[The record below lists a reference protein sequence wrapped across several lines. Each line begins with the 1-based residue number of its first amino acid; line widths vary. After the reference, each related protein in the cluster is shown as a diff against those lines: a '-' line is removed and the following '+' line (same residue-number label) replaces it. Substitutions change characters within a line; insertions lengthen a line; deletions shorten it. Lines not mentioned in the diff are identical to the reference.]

1 MRLVRTLIDCDKQ
14 YTESVLP
21 QELSELYDGDL
32 HLHTSGAARPF
43 VIANFVSTLDGVVS
57 YEIKNNSGGSTI
69 SGSNPAD
76 RFIMGLL
83 RASADAVM
91 VGAGTLHD
99 TSAKSLWTP
108 ESTYPDAKRLYA
120 EYRVNALHKP
130 EYPLLVIVSGSGQL
144 ELERA
149 IFRTPAMRT
158 VVITTSAGRD
168 ELTRRGVATLN
179 SVEVHALNSSSG
191 TIAPREIL
199 QLLQSQFGVKTLLHE
214 GGPTLFGQF
223 LAADAVDELFLTL
236 SPQIAG
242 RERDVTRPALVQGV
256 QFMPDSAPGFQM
268 VCVKERAAYLY
279 LRYRR
284 PESTSS
290 MQTQKCQGNSKIFP
304 MPPFSAAA

>member
-1 MRLVRTLIDCDKQ
+1 MRLVRTLIDCDKPGA
-14 YTESVLP
+14 ESALP
-21 QELSELYDGDL
+21 QALRELYDGDL
-32 HLHTSGAARPF
+32 HLHPSGAARPY
-43 VIANFVSTLDGVVS
+43 VIANFVSTLDGVAS
-57 YEIKNNSGGSTI
+57 YGVEDQSGGSTI
-69 SGSNPAD
+69 SGSDSAD

-91 VGAGTLHD
+91 IGAGTLRD
-99 TSAKSLWTP
+99 VSAKSLWTP
-108 ESTYPDAKRLYA
+108 DSVYPDAKRFYA
-120 EYRVNALHKP
+120 EYRVNAPHKP

-168 ELTRRGVATLN
+168 ELTRRGAATLGC
-179 SVEVHALNSSSG
+179 VEVLALDSNSGS
-191 TIAPREIL
+191 IAPGAIL

-223 LAADAVDELFLTL
+223 LAAGAVDELFLTL

-242 RERDVTRPALVQGV
+242 RKGVATRPAVVQGV
-256 QFMPDSAPGFQM
+256 EFVPDSAPWFQM
-268 VCVKERAAYLY
+268 VSVKENAAYLY

-284 PESTSS
+284 RRS
-290 MQTQKCQGNSKIFP
+290 
-304 MPPFSAAA
+304 

>member
-1 MRLVRTLIDCDKQ
+1 MRLVRTLIDCDKH
-14 YTESVLP
+14 YAESALP
-21 QELSELYDGDL
+21 QELGELYDGDL
-32 HLHTSGAARPF
+32 HLDRSGAARPF

-69 SGSNPAD
+69 SGSDPAD

-99 TSAKSLWTP
+99 LSAKSLWTP
-108 ESTYPDAKRLYA
+108 EYDYPDAKRFYA
-120 EYRVNALHKP
+120 EYRANALHKP
-130 EYPLLVIVSGSGQL
+130 EYPLLAIVSGSGQL

-168 ELTRRGVATLN
+168 ELTRRGAATLD

-191 TIAPREIL
+191 TIAPRAIL
-199 QLLQSQFGVKTLLHE
+199 QLLQSQFGVMTLLHE

-242 RERDVTRPALVQGV
+242 RERDVTRPAIVQGV
-256 QFMPDSAPGFQM
+256 QFLPDSAPWFQ
-268 VCVKERAAYLY
+268 VVSVKEQAAYLY

-284 PESTSS
+284 T
-290 MQTQKCQGNSKIFP
+290 
-304 MPPFSAAA
+304 

>member
-1 MRLVRTLIDCDKQ
+1 MGLVRTLIDCDKE
-14 YTESVLP
+14 YAESALP
-21 QELSELYDGDL
+21 QKLRELYDGDL
-32 HLHTSGAARPF
+32 HFRASPAARPF

-57 YEIKNNSGGSTI
+57 YEIKGKSGGSTI

-99 TSAKSLWTP
+99 VSAKSLWTP
-108 ESTYPDAKRLYA
+108 EYVYPDAKHLYA
-120 EYRVNALHKP
+120 EYRVNAQHKP

-168 ELTRRGVATLN
+168 ELTRRGATTLG
-179 SVEVHALNSSSG
+179 SVEIHALNSSSG
-191 TIAPREIL
+191 SIAPRAIL

-223 LAADAVDELFLTL
+223 LAAEAVDELFLTL

-242 RERDVTRPALVQGV
+242 RKGDASRPSVVQGV
-256 QFMPDSAPGFQM
+256 EFMPDSAPWFQM
-268 VCVKERAAYLY
+268 VSVKEKAAYLY
-279 LRYRR
+279 LRYRCR
-284 PESTSS
+284 RS
-290 MQTQKCQGNSKIFP
+290 
-304 MPPFSAAA
+304 

>member
-1 MRLVRTLIDCDKQ
+1 MQLVRTLVDCEKE
-14 YTESVLP
+14 YPESALP
-21 QELSELYDGDL
+21 QELRMLYDGDL
-32 HLHTSGAARPF
+32 HFRTLAVGRPF
-43 VIANFVSTLDGVVS
+43 VVANFVSTLDGVVS
-57 YEIKNNSGGSTI
+57 YEVEGKSGGSTI

-83 RASADAVM
+83 RASVDAVM

-99 TSAKSLWTP
+99 VSAESLWTP
-108 ESTYPDAKRLYA
+108 EYTYPDAKHLYA
-120 EYRVNALHKP
+120 EYRVNALHKS
-130 EYPLLVIVSGSGQL
+130 EYPLLVIVSGSGRL

-149 IFRTPAMRT
+149 IFRTPAMRI

-168 ELTRRGVATLN
+168 ELERRGIATLG
-179 SVEVHALNSSSG
+179 SVEVHALDSSG
-191 TIAPREIL
+191 GSIAPQAIL

-256 QFMPDSAPGFQM
+256 QFVPDSAPWFQM
-268 VCVKERAAYLY
+268 VSVKEQAAYLY

-284 PESTSS
+284 T
-290 MQTQKCQGNSKIFP
+290 
-304 MPPFSAAA
+304 